1 MLHSKGTVL
10 VEHLNWR
17 NRPFLVFLG
26 GLQQEELETIFRRLQ
41 ALPIEMNL
49 AKSGIKRKR
58 R

>member
-26 GLQQEELETIFRRLQ
+26 GLQQEELETIFRRLK
-41 ALPIEMNL
+41 ALPIERTWL
-49 AKSGIKRKR
+49 KVVAI
-58 R
+58 